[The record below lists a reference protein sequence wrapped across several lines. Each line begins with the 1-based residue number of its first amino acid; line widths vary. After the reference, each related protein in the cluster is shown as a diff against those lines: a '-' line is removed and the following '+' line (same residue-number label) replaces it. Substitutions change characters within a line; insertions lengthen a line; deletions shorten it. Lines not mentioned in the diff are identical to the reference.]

1 MIKITKPKFWD
12 YKRISLISILFLP
25 LSLITSLII
34 FLKKKLIK
42 EKVFNIPVICVGNIY
57 IGGTGKTPASIT
69 IAKELSNIGI
79 KTAILRK
86 FYSSHSDE
94 HNQIKNYFS
103 NLITCKNRSTGIK
116 EAENKGY
123 DTVILDDGLQD
134 YSIKK
139 KLSIVCFHQN
149 QLIGNGLILPSGPLR
164 ENLDSLK
171 DANIILI
178 NGKRNKNFE
187 EKLFKINHNLE
198 IFYAHYKP
206 ENLDEFKDNEL
217 LALAGIANPENF
229 FMMLEE
235 NNLNVREKLI
245 YPDHYKFSK
254 IEIQKIIDKAHKKK
268 LKLIMTE
275 KDFFKLKEFNL
286 PQINY
291 LKVSYQI
298 YNKNSLINKIKK
310 IYDKIN

>member
-12 YKRISLISILFLP
+12 YKKISLISILFLP
-25 LSLITSLII
+25 LSLITLLII

-42 EKVFNIPVICVGNIY
+42 KKIFKIPVICVGNIY
-57 IGGTGKTPASIT
+57 VGGTGKTPASIT

-94 HNQIKNYFS
+94 HNQIKNYF
-103 NLITCKNRSTGIK
+103 NDLITCKNRSAGIK

-123 DTVILDDGLQD
+123 ETVILDDGFQD
-134 YSIKK
+134 YSIAKN
-139 KLSIVCFHQN
+139 LSIICFHQN

-164 ENLDSLK
+164 ESLNALK
-171 DANIILI
+171 SANIVLI
-178 NGKRNKNFE
+178 NGERNKDFE
-187 EKLFKINHNLE
+187 GKLLKINQNLE
-198 IFYAHYKP
+198 IFYAYYKP
-206 ENLDEFKDNEL
+206 ENIDQFKNNEL

-235 NNLNVREKLI
+235 RNLNVREKLI
-245 YPDHYKFSK
+245 YPDHYKFNK
-254 IEIQKIIDKAHKKK
+254 IEVQKIIDKAQKEK

-275 KDFFKLKEFNL
+275 KDFFKFQDFNL
-286 PQINY
+286 SQINY
-291 LKVSYQI
+291 LKVSLQI
-298 YNKNSLINKIKK
+298 LNKERLMNIIKK
-310 IYDKIN
+310 VYDKIN

>member
-1 MIKITKPKFWD
+1 MQKN
-12 YKRISLISILFLP
+12 SLILE
-25 LSLITSLII
+25 
-34 FLKKKLIK
+34 KKPQF
-42 EKVFNIPVICVGNIY
+42 EKM
-57 IGGTGKTPASIT
+57 
-69 IAKELSNIGI
+69 
-79 KTAILRK
+79 
-86 FYSSHSDE
+86 YSSHSDE
-94 HNQIKNYFS
+94 HNQIKNYFN
-103 NLITCKNRSTGIK
+103 NLITCKNRSAGIK

-123 DTVILDDGLQD
+123 SD
-134 YSIKK
+134 YSRWWISRLQYK

-198 IFYAHYKP
+198 IFYAQYKP

-254 IEIQKIIDKAHKKK
+254 IEIQKLLIKYKKK

-275 KDFFKLKEFNL
+275 KDFFKLKDFNL

-291 LKVSYQI
+291 LKVSF
-298 YNKNSLINKIKK
+298 KF
-310 IYDKIN
+310 

>member
-12 YKRISLISILFLP
+12 YKRKSLISILLLP
-25 LSLITSLII
+25 LSLITLLII
-34 FLKKKLIK
+34 FLRKKLIK
-42 EKVFNIPVICVGNIY
+42 KKNFKIPIICVGNIY
-57 IGGTGKTPASIT
+57 IGGTGKTPASVT

-79 KTAILRK
+79 KTVILRK

-94 HNQIKNYFS
+94 HNQIKNYLN
-103 NLITCKNRSTGIK
+103 NLITCKNRSSGIK

-123 DTVILDDGLQD
+123 ETVILDDGLQD

-139 KLSIVCFHQN
+139 ELSIVCFHQN
-149 QLIGNGLILPSGPLR
+149 QLVGNGLILPSGPLR

-171 DANIILI
+171 NANIILI
-178 NGKRNKNFE
+178 NGKKNKNFD
-187 EKLFKINHNLE
+187 EKLLKINKNLD
-198 IFYAHYKP
+198 IFYVYYKP
-206 ENLDEFKDNEL
+206 ENIEEFKNNEL

-229 FMMLEE
+229 FIMLEE
-235 NNLNVREKLI
+235 NNLKVREKLI

-254 IEIQKIIDKAHKKK
+254 IEIQKIIDKAQKKK

-275 KDFFKLKEFNL
+275 KDFFKLKDFNL
-286 PQINY
+286 PPIDY

-298 YNKNSLINKIKK
+298 LNKNSLINKIKK
-310 IYDKIN
+310 IYDKIY

>member
-12 YKRISLISILFLP
+12 YKRRSLISILLLP
-25 LSLITSLII
+25 LSLVTLSII
-34 FLKKKLIK
+34 FLRKKLIK
-42 EKVFNIPVICVGNIY
+42 KKNFKIPIICVGNIY

-69 IAKELSNIGI
+69 IAKELSNIGK

-86 FYSSHSDE
+86 YYSSHSDE
-94 HNQIKNYFS
+94 HNQIKNYFN
-103 NLITCKNRSTGIK
+103 NLITCKNRSAGIK

-123 DTVILDDGLQD
+123 ETVILDDGFQD
-134 YSIKK
+134 YSIAKN
-139 KLSIVCFHQN
+139 LSIICFHQN

-164 ENLDSLK
+164 ENLDALK
-171 DANIILI
+171 NANIILI
-178 NGKRNKNFE
+178 NGKKDKNFE
-187 EKLFKINHNLE
+187 EELLKINQYLE

-206 ENLDEFKDNEL
+206 ENIDEFKDNEL

-229 FMMLEE
+229 FMMLEK
-235 NNLNVREKLI
+235 NNLKVREKLI

-254 IEIQKIIDKAHKKK
+254 IEVQKIINKAHKKK

-275 KDFFKLKEFNL
+275 KDFFKLKKFNL

-298 YNKNSLINKIKK
+298 LNKTSLINKIKK
-310 IYDKIN
+310 IYDKVY